1 MSVIC
6 RECATI
12 FAVPPPGERC
22 PDCHST
28 RLTAHA
34 ELEQLSIAHIDCD
47 AFFASVEKRDNPS
60 LQGKPV
66 IVGGGKRG
74 VVAACCY
81 IARIHGVHSAMPM
94 FRARKLCPDAVV
106 IPPNL
111 DKYRDTSQKIRTLMR
126 ELTPLIEPLSLD
138 EAFLD
143 LTGTVKLHK
152 ASPAQSLVRLIGRIE
167 KQTGVT
173 ASVGLSYNKFLAKI
187 ASDLD
192 KPRGFAIIG
201 QAEAQDFLADKPV
214 KMLWGAGKVLCRQ
227 LEKDGIEWIGDLR
240 AFDEST
246 LTKRYGSIGKR
257 LFAFAHG
264 NDDRR
269 ISPSSGPKSISNET
283 TFQSDIADLD
293 ELKKRIWPL
302 CEKVASRLKRADLA
316 SAGVTVKFKTATFK
330 LITRTRQLSQPT
342 QRAEALYQGAV
353 PLLEKVAD
361 GTAFRLIGIGAS
373 KLVTSEDADQPD
385 LVNQGQTQ
393 DIQIEQAID
402 QVREK
407 FGTAAVGKGRG
418 FKPQTKQQSKK

>member
-6 RECATI
+6 RDCA
-12 FAVPPPGERC
+12 AVYEELPSNERC
-22 PDCHST
+22 PDCNGT
-28 RLTAHA
+28 RLTEHA
-34 ELEQLSIAHIDCD
+34 ELDQLSIAHIDCD
-47 AFFASVEKRDNPS
+47 AFYASVEKRDNPS
-60 LQGKPV
+60 LQSKPV

-81 IARIHGVHSAMPM
+81 VARIHDIHSAMPM

-106 IPPNL
+106 IRPNL
-111 DKYRDTSQKIRTLMR
+111 EKYRDTSQKIRTLMR
-126 ELTPLIEPLSLD
+126 ALTPLIEPLSLD

-143 LTGTVKLHK
+143 LTGTTKLHK
-152 ASPAQSLVRLIGRIE
+152 ATPAQSLVKLIQKIE

-201 QAEAQDFLADKPV
+201 RSEAKDFLADKPV

-227 LEKDGIEWIGDLR
+227 LEKDGIERIGDLR

-246 LTKRYGSIGKR
+246 LKKRYGSIGKR
-257 LFAFAHG
+257 LHAFARG
-264 NDDRR
+264 NDDRQ
-269 ISPSSGPKSISNET
+269 IAPSSGPKSISNET
-283 TFQSDIADLD
+283 TFESDITDP
-293 ELKKRIWPL
+293 EILKKRIWPL
-302 CEKVASRLKRADLA
+302 CEKVASRLKRAGLA
-316 SAGVTVKFKTATFK
+316 SAGVTVKFKTAKFK
-330 LITRTRQLSQPT
+330 LITRTRQLAQPT
-342 QRAEALYQGAV
+342 QLAEALYRGAE
-353 PLLEKVAD
+353 PLLEKAAD

-373 KLVTSEDADQPD
+373 KLVDGEDADRPD

-418 FKPQTKQQSKK
+418 FRPQHKR

>member
-6 RECATI
+6 RDCAVIYEETP
-12 FAVPPPGERC
+12 AAGRC
-22 PDCHST
+22 PDCRST
-28 RLTAHA
+28 RLTDHA
-34 ELEQLSIAHIDCD
+34 ELDQLTIAHIDCD
-47 AFFASVEKRDNPS
+47 AFYASVEKRDDPS

-81 IARIHGVHSAMPM
+81 IARIHGIHSSMPM

-106 IPPNL
+106 IRPNL
-111 DKYRDTSQKIRTLMR
+111 DKYRDTSQKIRSLMR
-126 ELTPLIEPLSLD
+126 ELTPMIEPLSLD

-143 LTGTVKLHK
+143 LTGTAKLHK
-152 ASPAQSLVRLIGRIE
+152 ASPAQSLVKLIGRIE

-201 QAEAQDFLADKPV
+201 QAEAKDFLADKPV

-227 LEKDGIEWIGDLR
+227 LEKDGIERIGDLR
-240 AFDEST
+240 AFDESA
-246 LTKRYGSIGKR
+246 LTKKYGSIGKR
-257 LFAFAHG
+257 LYAFAHG

-283 TFQSDIADLD
+283 TFQSDIADL
-293 ELKKRIWPL
+293 ELLKKRTWPL
-302 CEKVASRLKRADLA
+302 CEKVASRLKRAHLA
-316 SAGVTVKFKTATFK
+316 SAGVTVKFKTAKFK

-342 QRAEALYQGAV
+342 QLAEALYRGAE

-373 KLVTSEDADQPD
+373 KLVDGEEADRPD
-385 LVNQGQTQ
+385 LVNQEQTQ

-418 FKPQTKQQSKK
+418 FKPQPKK